1 VKSNQKDAIFEA
13 MFADATLG
21 ILVANARGEII
32 LCNKLAEDLFGYEP
46 KELLGR
52 QVEVLLPR
60 DIRQQ
65 HVTHRAAYLENPSP
79 RLMGAGRDLYGRRK
93 DGSIFPI
100 EISLNHVHIDGHT
113 AVIAYISNI
122 RWRKEQEK
130 KLRREKELAQM
141 YLEMAGSIILVL
153 DKEEKITLINR
164 EGALILGAREEEII
178 GKNWFDNYVLEEH
191 RQEVKKVYYQ
201 LLDNEGDQLE
211 YYENKIRSQQGEIH
225 LISWHNRVLQNEK
238 GEAIGT
244 ISSGTDI
251 TLTREAELML
261 QESKARLKNY
271 AIELEEEVAAR
282 TAEVFESETKLKL
295 SNQVAQIGYWEIS
308 LEEEQQLGLAWSEEF
323 FRIFEQKYTE
333 EPLSNDFFLQ
343 FIHPEDREVVIA
355 QTRAAIRTGEDKRVE
370 FRITTSSG
378 QPKYLSSELRAIRN
392 QFGQLTK
399 IFGVIQDITENKEI
413 EKRLEQ
419 NLKKEK
425 ELGELKS
432 RFVSMASHEFRT
444 PLSAIQSSVD
454 LIKIYQERGQPEKMN
469 KHVSRIR
476 SSVQNLTNI
485 LNDFLNLEKL
495 ESGKIV
501 YQPQQLE
508 FEKYTGELLEEMGL
522 LKKEDQV
529 IDYQHE
535 GEMLAVLDKHLLR
548 NILNNLLS
556 NAIKYSDKGA
566 RIEVRS
572 GIKDQELT
580 LSVKDQGIGIPEADQ
595 QHLMTRFFRAN
606 NVTNIQG
613 TGLGLTIVRRYL
625 DMMNGTIWFESEEG
639 KGTTFFVRIPMD
651 VEKLR

>member
-1 VKSNQKDAIFEA
+1 

-21 ILVANARGEII
+21 ILVANVDGEII
-32 LCNKLAEDLFGYEP
+32 LCNKLAEDLFGYARE
-46 KELLGR
+46 ELLG
-52 QVEVLLPR
+52 QKVEILLPQ
-60 DIRQQ
+60 DIRRK
-65 HVTHRAAYLENPSP
+65 HIGHRAAYLDNPSP

-100 EISLNHVHIDGHT
+100 EISLSHVHIEDST

-122 RWRKEQEK
+122 RWRKEQEE

-153 DKEEKITLINR
+153 DKEERITLINR
-164 EGALILGAREEEII
+164 EGALILGAPEEDIIGLNWIENFVPEENREE
-178 GKNWFDNYVLEEH
+178 V
-191 RQEVKKVYYQ
+191 RTVYYQ
-201 LLDNEGDQLE
+201 LLENTGNQLE
-211 YYENKIRSQQGEIH
+211 YYENKVRATHGEIR
-225 LISWHNRVLQNEK
+225 LISWHNRLLQDEK
-238 GEAIGT
+238 GEPIGT

-308 LEEEQQLGLAWSEEF
+308 LENEEELKLAWSEEF
-323 FRIFEQKYTE
+323 FRLFEQRYTE
-333 EPLSNDFFLQ
+333 EPLSKEFFLQ

-355 QTRAAIRTGEDKRVE
+355 QTKDAIRTGADKRLE
-370 FRITTSSG
+370 FRITTSQG
-378 QPKYLSSELRAIRN
+378 KPKYISSELRGIRN
-392 QFGQLTK
+392 QFGKLTK

-419 NLKKEK
+419 NLQKER

-454 LIKIYQERGQPEKMN
+454 LIKIYQERGQPDKLN
-469 KHVSRIR
+469 KHIGRIK

-495 ESGKIV
+495 ESGKII
-501 YQPQQLE
+501 YQPQDLE
-508 FEKYTGELLEEMGL
+508 FEKYTREILEEISL
-522 LKKEDQV
+522 LKKERQE
-529 IDYQHE
+529 IHYTHE
-535 GEMLAVLDKHLLR
+535 GKNEVVLDKHLLR

-556 NAIKYSDKGA
+556 NAIKYSPEGA
-566 RIEVRS
+566 NIEVNS
-572 GIKDQELT
+572 ELKDKVLY
-580 LSVKDQGIGIPEADQ
+580 LAVKDQGIGIPEADQ
-595 QHLMTRFFRAN
+595 EHLMTRFFRAT

-625 DMMNGTIWFESEEG
+625 DMMDGAIWFESEEG
-639 KGTTFFVRIPMD
+639 KGTTFFVKIPQ
-651 VEKLR
+651 

>member
-1 VKSNQKDAIFEA
+1 MESKQKDAVLGA

-21 ILVANARGEII
+21 ILVADVNGKIT
-32 LCNKLAEDLFGYEP
+32 LCNKLAEELFGYSRD
-46 KELLGR
+46 ELLG
-52 QVEVLLPR
+52 QKVEVLLPR
-60 DIRQQ
+60 KIRHK
-65 HVTHRAAYLENPSP
+65 HVGHRAAYLENPTP

-100 EISLNHVHIDGHT
+100 EISLSHVQIEEHS

-122 RWRKEQEK
+122 RWRKEQEE
-130 KLRREKELAQM
+130 KLRHEKELAQM

-153 DKEEKITLINR
+153 DKEEKVTLINR
-164 EGALILGAREEEII
+164 EGALILGASEEEII
-178 GKNWFDNYVLEEH
+178 GKNWFESFVPKEN
-191 RQEVKKVYYQ
+191 QAEVRAVYAQ
-201 LLDNEGDQLE
+201 LLEHKGNQLE
-211 YYENKIRSQQGEIH
+211 YYENKVRATHGEMR
-225 LISWHNRVLQNEK
+225 LISWHNRLLQNEK

-282 TAEVFESETKLKL
+282 TAEVFESQTKLKL

-308 LEEEQQLGLAWSEEF
+308 LEQGSQLSLAWSEEF
-323 FRIFEQKYTE
+323 FRLFDQRYTE
-333 EPLSNDFFLQ
+333 DPLPKEFFLQ
-343 FIHPEDREVVIA
+343 YIHPEDREVVVA
-355 QTRAAIRTGEDKRVE
+355 QTKEAIKTGEDKRLE
-370 FRITTSSG
+370 FRITTSYG
-378 QPKYLSSELRAIRN
+378 HPKYISSELRGIRN
-392 QFGQLTK
+392 QYGKLTK

-454 LIKIYQERGQPEKMN
+454 LIKIYQERGQSEKIDR
-469 KHVSRIR
+469 HVGRIR

-495 ESGKIV
+495 ESGKII
-501 YQPQQLE
+501 YQPEEIQ
-508 FEKYTGELLEEMGL
+508 FEKYMRDILEEIGL
-522 LKKEDQV
+522 LKKQDQE
-529 IDYQHE
+529 IHYDHR
-535 GEMLAVLDKHLLR
+535 GGSIAVLDKHLLR

-556 NAIKYSDKGA
+556 NAIKYSQEGA
-566 RIEVRS
+566 RIEVHS
-572 GIKDQELT
+572 EIKENELNF
-580 LSVKDQGIGIPEADQ
+580 SVKDQGIGIPEADQ
-595 QHLMTRFFRAN
+595 EHLMTRFFRATN
-606 NVTNIQG
+606 ATNIQG

-625 DMMNGTIWFESEEG
+625 DMMQGSIWFESEENT
-639 KGTTFFVRIPMD
+639 GTTFFAKIPQ
-651 VEKLR
+651 

>member
-1 VKSNQKDAIFEA
+1 MKTNQKDAILEA

-21 ILVANARGEII
+21 ILVANVSGEII
-32 LCNKLAEDLFGYEP
+32 LCNKLAEDLFGYTRN
-46 KELLGR
+46 ELLG
-52 QVEVLLPR
+52 QKVEMLLPDQMR
-60 DIRQQ
+60 SR
-65 HVTHRAAYLENPSP
+65 HVKHRAAYLEHPTP

-100 EISLNHVHIDGHT
+100 EISLSHVRIEDKT
-113 AVIAYISNI
+113 AVIAFISNI
-122 RWRKEQEK
+122 RWRKEQEE
-130 KLRREKELAQM
+130 KLRHEKELAQM

-153 DKEEKITLINR
+153 DKEENITLINR
-164 EGALILGAREEEII
+164 EGALILGGSEEEII
-178 GKNWFDNYVLEEH
+178 GQNWFENFVPEKN
-191 RQEVKKVYYQ
+191 RAEVRAVYYQ
-201 LLDNEGDQLE
+201 LLEHQGSQLE
-211 YYENKIRSQQGEIH
+211 YYENKVRATHGEIR
-225 LISWHNRVLQNEK
+225 LISWHNRLLQNEK

-282 TAEVFESETKLKL
+282 TAEVFESQTKLKL

-308 LEEEQQLGLAWSEEF
+308 LEEQKELSLTWSEEF
-323 FRIFEQKYTE
+323 FRLFDQRYTE
-333 EPLSNDFFLQ
+333 EPLPKEFFLQ
-343 FIHPEDREVVIA
+343 FIHPEDREVVTA
-355 QTRAAIRTGEDKRVE
+355 QTRQAIKTGEDKRLE
-370 FRITTSSG
+370 FRITTSHG
-378 QPKYLSSELRAIRN
+378 QPKYISSELRGIRN
-392 QFGQLTK
+392 QYGKLTK

-454 LIKIYQERGQPEKMN
+454 LIKIYQERGQPEKLGR
-469 KHVSRIR
+469 HIGRIK

-495 ESGKIV
+495 ESGKII
-501 YQPQQLE
+501 YQPEALQ
-508 FEKYTGELLEEMGL
+508 FEQYMRDILEEIGL
-522 LKKEDQV
+522 LKKEDQE
-529 IDYQHE
+529 IHYEHRGADT
-535 GEMLAVLDKHLLR
+535 AVLDKHLLR

-556 NAIKYSDKGA
+556 NAIKYSGEGA

-572 GIKDQELT
+572 EIGNQELS
-580 LSVKDQGIGIPEADQ
+580 LSVKDQGIGIPQADQ
-595 QHLMTRFFRAN
+595 EHLMTRFFRAT

-625 DMMNGTIWFESEEG
+625 DMMGGSIWFESKEG
-639 KGTTFFVRIPMD
+639 AGTTFFVKIPQ
-651 VEKLR
+651 E

>member
-1 VKSNQKDAIFEA
+1 MKSKQKGTIFEA

-21 ILVANARGEII
+21 IVVVNTQGEIM
-32 LCNKLAEDLFGYEP
+32 LCNRLTEDLFGYDPE
-46 KELLGR
+46 ELVG
-52 QVEVLLPR
+52 QKVEVLLPQEVR
-60 DIRQQ
+60 HR
-65 HVTHRAAYLENPSP
+65 HVAHRGAYMEQPAP
-79 RLMGAGRDLYGRRK
+79 RLMGAGRDLFGRRK

-100 EISLNHVHIDGHT
+100 EISLSHVQIEDGM
-113 AVIAYISNI
+113 AVIAFISNI
-122 RWRKEQEK
+122 RWRKEQEE

-153 DKEEKITLINR
+153 DKNENITLINR
-164 EGALILGAREEEII
+164 EGALILGESEEEII
-178 GKNWFDNYVLEEH
+178 GKNWFDNYVSPEN
-191 RQEVKKVYYQ
+191 RDEVRKVFYQ
-201 LLDNEGDQLE
+201 LLDNEGAQLE
-211 YYENKIRSQQGEIH
+211 YYENKIKAAHGEVR
-225 LISWHNRVLQNEK
+225 LISWHNRLLQDEN
-238 GEAIGT
+238 GDPIGT
-244 ISSGTDI
+244 ISSGNDI

-295 SNQVAQIGYWEIS
+295 SNQVAQIGYWEIA
-308 LEEEQQLGLAWSEEF
+308 LEDEGMAISWSEEF
-323 FRIFEQKYTE
+323 FRLFEQRYTE
-333 EPLSNDFFLQ
+333 EELPKEFFLQ
-343 FIHPEDREVVIA
+343 FIHPEDREVVVA
-355 QTRAAIRTGEDKRVE
+355 QTKEAIKTGEDKRLE

-378 QPKYLSSELRAIRN
+378 QPKYISSELRGIRN
-392 QFGQLTK
+392 QFGNLTK

-454 LIKIYQERGQPEKMN
+454 LIKIYQERAQPDRVN
-469 KHVSRIR
+469 KHIGRIK

-495 ESGKIV
+495 ESGKII
-501 YQPQQLE
+501 YQPEELP
-508 FEKYTGELLEEMGL
+508 FEKYTRDILEEISL
-522 LKKEDQV
+522 LKKDGQEIGYSHQGQDSA
-529 IDYQHE
+529 
-535 GEMLAVLDKHLLR
+535 LLDKHLLR

-556 NAIKYSDKGA
+556 NAIKYSPEGA

-572 GIKDQELT
+572 ELT
-580 LSVKDQGIGIPEADQ
+580 NGTLNISVKDQGIGIPEADQ
-595 QHLMTRFFRAN
+595 EHLMTRFFRAT

-613 TGLGLTIVRRYL
+613 TGLGLTIVRRYV
-625 DMMNGTIWFESEEG
+625 DMMKGSIWFESQEG
-639 KGTTFFVRIPMD
+639 EGTTFFVKIPQ
-651 VEKLR
+651 